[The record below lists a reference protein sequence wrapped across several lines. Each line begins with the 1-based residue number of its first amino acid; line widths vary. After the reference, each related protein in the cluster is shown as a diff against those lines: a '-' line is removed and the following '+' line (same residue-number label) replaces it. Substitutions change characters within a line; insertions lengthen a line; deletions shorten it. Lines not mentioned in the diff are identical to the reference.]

1 METHDSPGKIWN
13 MLGFS
18 IAMIV
23 YWRVKKNNQVPVDAF
38 TDGNNFQQS
47 KIRCWRAK
55 GPIGVGFKNKRG
67 NMDEL

>member
-1 METHDSPGKIWN
+1 MEHAGIFHCYDSLPFI
-13 MLGFS
+13 
-18 IAMIV
+18 
-23 YWRVKKNNQVPVDAF
+23 KKNNQVPVDSPNGAF

-47 KIRCWRAK
+47 KICYWRAK